1 MEESLRVENVTV
13 SYGTDDPVIER
24 ASFALQP
31 GSKVGVIGPNGAGKS
46 TLMKAIV
53 GLLPLDQG
61 RVEVLGGCINQK
73 RNSVAYVPQK
83 EDIDWDFP
91 VSVYDVVM
99 MGRYVHL
106 GWIKRPTKQDHQIV
120 TEALK
125 EVRMFDYQNR
135 QVGKL
140 SGGQRQRVFLARALA
155 QRAEIML
162 LDEPFA
168 GVDQTTEEIIYGLLD
183 QLSKED
189 KTVIVVH
196 HDLKKVKKY
205 FDNLILVNKE
215 IIAYGPTKAT
225 FTQSYL
231 SQTFSQQSTVVQ
243 NDLVVMT

>member
-1 MEESLRVENVTV
+1 MEESIWIEDVTV

-53 GLLPLDQG
+53 GLIPLDQG
-61 RVEVLGGCINQK
+61 TVKVLGGSINQK
-73 RNSVAYVPQK
+73 RKYVAYVPQK
-83 EDIDWDFP
+83 ENIDWDFP

-106 GWIKRPTKQDHQIV
+106 GWIKRPGEQDHQIV
-120 TEALK
+120 SEALE
-125 EVRMFDYQNR
+125 EVGMLEYQER

-168 GVDQTTEEIIYGLLD
+168 GVDQTTEEVIYGLLD
-183 QLSKED
+183 QLSKEG
-189 KTVIVVH
+189 KTVVVVH

-215 IIAYGPTKAT
+215 IIAYGPTQST
-225 FTQSYL
+225 FTPSYL
-231 SQTFSQQSTVVQ
+231 TQTFSQKSTVVQ

>member
-1 MEESLRVENVTV
+1 MEESVRLEDVTV
-13 SYGTDDPVIER
+13 SYGTDEPVIEKV
-24 ASFALQP
+24 SFVLQP
-31 GSKVGVIGPNGAGKS
+31 GSKVGIIGPNGAGKS

-53 GLLPLDQG
+53 GLLTLDQG
-61 RVEVLGGCINQK
+61 RVEVLGGSIDQNRK
-73 RNSVAYVPQK
+73 SVAYVPQK

-106 GWIKRPTKQDHQIV
+106 GWIKRPREQDHQIV

-125 EVRMFDYQNR
+125 EVGMLEYQNR

-155 QRAEIML
+155 QRAEVML

-168 GVDQTTEEIIYGLLD
+168 GVDQTTEEVIYNLLD
-183 QLSKED
+183 QISQEG

-196 HDLKKVKKY
+196 HDLKKVEEY

-215 IIAYGPTKAT
+215 IIAYGPTQST
-225 FTQSYL
+225 FTPNYL
-231 SQTFSQQSTVVQ
+231 KKTFSQQSTTAQ